1 MANVAGSFAQG
12 MQIGGGLI
20 DIANRKE
27 DRDNR
32 LSRNKVI
39 EERQDTQW
47 DQSQQDRKQSLSDR
61 DTARKEHNQD
71 RDRIATVQGREDI
84 AWRHQQEEYNHQNK
98 LKDRKEGYNSVFL
111 PAIDKAISSG
121 DFSGLETPEFQSYVK
136 KNPQF
141 DLENILGDKTG
152 SALGDATQILRG
164 ASNGQIPDEDDPK
177 LLGAV
182 NSLFPEITN
191 AEGLPSIYTDEKGK
205 QSGITGR
212 RISAVHVMP
221 NGSLTIQQELT
232 LDNGSKVKV
241 PVTENR
247 SSDQNDSVMQVPMS
261 VFSDR
266 MHSLIQSRNHLKQTQ
281 LNNYR
286 QLQTGRSL
294 NLDKDGH
301 VIPKYSRGSRRSGGS
316 SASASSLVKQQLSE
330 ADDINTRYDKQVAE
344 LRDSEGDPKKFNRQ
358 VELIEKDRTRAL
370 KQHDDLYSGLTVT
383 RNSVLPEARRS
394 NAASKVTNVYV
405 KQYKGYDF
413 DAVDRDDLKRYI
425 MEYPDATPYEIN
437 RQIQDAITKGDIAK
451 KAGNDRAT
459 IDEYADQIRAEGNKL
474 KQEKNDIAPV
484 KEDES
489 ENKKYGGEVG
499 TVLPGYV
506 KGEGLHSYGGRV
518 AEGIRQGTNNAEEDI
533 RQGANNFAATA
544 NGLQSRL
551 QDYVSK

>member
-47 DQSQQDRKQSLSDR
+47 EQSQQDREQSLADR
-61 DTARKEHNQD
+61 DTARKEHNKD
-71 RDRIATVQGREDI
+71 RDRIATIQGREDV
-84 AWRHQQEEYNHQNK
+84 AWRHQQEEYNHQKK
-98 LKDRKEGYNSVFL
+98 LKERQEGYNSVFL

-121 DFSGLETPEFQSYVK
+121 DFSGLETPEFHSYVK

-152 SALGDATQILRG
+152 TALGDATQILRG
-164 ASNGQIPDEDDPK
+164 AANGQIPDEDDPK

-191 AEGLPSIYTDEKGK
+191 AEGLPSIYTDGKGK

-232 LDNGSKVKV
+232 LDDGSKVKV

-247 SSDQNDSVMQVPMS
+247 SSDQNDTVMQVPMS

-294 NLDKDGH
+294 NLDNDGK
-301 VIPKYSRGSRRSGGS
+301 VITKKNGRGSIRSGGS
-316 SASASSLVKQQLSE
+316 STSTSSLVKQQLSE
-330 ADDINTRYDKQVAE
+330 ANDINTRYDKQIADIKMQGLE
-344 LRDSEGDPKKFNRQ
+344 PEEEKAQIGQ
-358 VELIEKDRTRAL
+358 VENRRVSSIKA
-370 KQHDDLYSGLTVT
+370 HDDLYSGLTDI
-383 RNSVLPEARRS
+383 RNSDLPEARHRS
-394 NAASKVTNVYV
+394 AAEKVLKSVV
-405 KQYKGYDF
+405 KQYDAYEF
-413 DAVDRDDLKRYI
+413 DANDKYQIKQYVLNNPSVSSDDIQSAISAMIESGDVTKKNSNNNTSSSDLVAEI
-425 MEYPDATPYEIN
+425 MNNGSNQDSGAARNNNLTEEI
-437 RQIQDAITKGDIAK
+437 KSLPS
-451 KAGNDRAT
+451 GN
-459 IDEYADQIRAEGNKL
+459 EVQP
-474 KQEKNDIAPV
+474 Q
-484 KEDES
+484 
-489 ENKKYGGEVG
+489 YGGELG
-499 TVLPGYV
+499 TALPGYER
-506 KGEGLHSYGGRV
+506 GEGLSSYGRRV
-518 AEGIRQGTNNAEEDI
+518 AEGVRD
-533 RQGANNFAATA
+533 GANNFVDTA
-544 NGLQSRL
+544 NGLQSSL
-551 QDYVSK
+551 QNYVSK